1 MRVCRGKNE
10 AGGVPLLR
18 KNTRTG
24 ARIAL
29 VLLLIGLFAGL
40 RAAPA
45 QADAPE
51 RIIIINTSGNTLTL
65 YENGQPAK
73 KYIIASGRHSSP
85 TPTGIYK
92 ITSKARNWG
101 SGFGSRFMR
110 LNVPWGLYGIHGTN
124 RPGLIGSDVSAGCIR
139 MRNADVEDLY
149 DRVKVGTPVIIEA
162 SPFGFL
168 DSWLTRLSPGDRCA
182 AVMEVQKRLN
192 NLGYD
197 TGTPDGIFGE
207 RTKAAL
213 LRFKRDRGLAYTHYV
228 DQATY
233 RALGIMLFE

>member
-1 MRVCRGKNE
+1 MGF
-10 AGGVPLLR
+10 
-18 KNTRTG
+18 
-24 ARIAL
+24 I
-29 VLLLIGLFAGL
+29 AGL
-40 RAAPA
+40 RIAPA
-45 QADAPE
+45 RADAPE

-65 YENGQPAK
+65 YENGQLAK
-73 KYIIASGRHSSP
+73 KYIVASGRHSSP

-92 ITSKARNWG
+92 IVSKSRNWG

-110 LNVPWGLYGIHGTN
+110 INVPWGLYGIHGTN

-139 MRNADVEDLY
+139 MRNTDVEDLY
-149 DRVKVGTPVIIEA
+149 KRVEVGTPVLIEA
-162 SPFGFL
+162 SPYGFL
-168 DSWLTRLSPGDRCA
+168 DFWLTTLGPGDRCA

-197 TGTPDGIFGE
+197 TGTPDGIFGD